1 MSQKEACMLDRQL
14 VSAALQESG
23 HELPPS
29 NEAERLAFAQ
39 AVASS
44 LQLEGL
50 HTTRDDVLEA
60 ADKQS

>member
-1 MSQKEACMLDRQL
+1 MLDRQL
-14 VSAALQESG
+14 VAAALQESAR
-23 HELPPS
+23 ELPPS

-50 HTTRDDVLEA
+50 HTTRDAVLKA
-60 ADKQS
+60 ADERE

>member
-1 MSQKEACMLDRQL
+1 MLDRQL

>member
-1 MSQKEACMLDRQL
+1 MLDRQL
-14 VSAALQESG
+14 VAAALQEG
-23 HELPPS
+23 AKELPPS

-50 HTTRDDVLEA
+50 HTTREAVLEA
-60 ADKQS
+60 AEKPD